1 MFALRPTAGTPPQM
15 RERALKLPEPAGSKT
30 TARKPADAAKSAF
43 LRMVSHELR
52 TPLNSII
59 GFSEIL
65 SQELY
70 GPIGQPRYKDYAGII
85 RQSGHKL
92 LALVNQIVEIVRLQ
106 DGAAELELQP
116 EPLAFAVGDVAE
128 ALAER
133 AGERHVRI
141 KVEDG
146 AMMPWVIADQR
157 ALRTVLTNLLENA
170 IAFSPRGAEVRV
182 SARRTGEQVEIV
194 IEDHGEG
201 LDPADVPRLMQPFEQ
216 GEGSLTRS
224 TEGAGLGLPIV
235 RLLCEAMD
243 GRFELDGQPGKGA
256 VATVVLPAARLGR
269 DVADTP
275 PAA

>member
-1 MFALRPTAGTPPQM
+1 M
-15 RERALKLPEPAGSKT
+15 RERALKAPESPASDT
-30 TARKPADAAKSAF
+30 PVRKPADAAKSAF

-70 GPIGQPRYKDYAGII
+70 GPIGLPRYKDYAEII
-85 RQSGHKL
+85 RQSGYKL
-92 LALVNQIVEIVRLQ
+92 LGLVNQIVEIVRLQ
-106 DGAAELELQP
+106 DGAADLELLP
-116 EPLAFAVGDVAE
+116 EPLAFAVSDVVE

-133 AGERHVRI
+133 SGERHVRI

-146 AMMPWVIADQR
+146 AMMPWVTADQR
-157 ALRTVLTNLLENA
+157 ALRTILTNLLENA
-170 IAFSPRGAEVRV
+170 VAFSPKGAEVRV
-182 SARRTGEQVEIV
+182 RARRVGDEVEITV
-194 IEDHGEG
+194 EDHGEG

-216 GEGSLTRS
+216 GEGALTRS

-243 GRFELDGQPGKGA
+243 GRFGLDGRPGKGA
-256 VATVVLPAARLGR
+256 LATVVLPAAHLGH
-269 DVADTP
+269 DVADP
-275 PAA
+275 APAA